1 MWQKRNMPADLPI
14 QYLHGAH
21 SSQSGARQALN
32 AQGKSCTGSARLDA
46 LVLAA
51 APPPAAARLEALAA
65 PPPPR
70 LAAVHVG
77 QPPLPSIADAAVDV
91 EEPPLTEIALLAAP
105 SIAEA
110 TDPAILSSAAPPRML
125 AIGDAPKNNGLTSL
139 LEKIIQQRAE
149 LKEDRRVEALR
160 AYM

>member
-1 MWQKRNMPADLPI
+1 MEMWQKRNMPADLPI

-21 SSQSGARQALN
+21 SSQGGARQ
-32 AQGKSCTGSARLDA
+32 SCPGGARLDA

-125 AIGDAPKNNGLTSL
+125 AIGDAPKNNGLTTL
-139 LEKIIQQRAE
+139 MQKIILQRAE